1 MTDPD
6 PTYQLVEGTVHPH
19 VDDAVLHAVTRAVI
33 EHNAATNDN
42 ARVTIA
48 PLGRDESLW
57 MAGLYDHVAA
67 YLMVT
72 VDEFRDGSDQQLRAT
87 LGQRLSDV
95 ELRDVEYEIV
105 WAKKRSLLLYV
116 RGALAT

>member
-6 PTYQLVEGTVHPH
+6 PTYQFVEGALPPH
-19 VDDAVLHAVTRAVI
+19 VDDAVLRAVTRAVI
-33 EHNAATNDN
+33 EHNATTNDN

-72 VDEFRDGSDQQLRAT
+72 VDEFRCGSDERLRAA
-87 LGQRLSDV
+87 LGQRLSNV
-95 ELRDVEYEIV
+95 GLRDVEYEIV
-105 WAKKRSLLLYV
+105 WGKQRSLLLYV
-116 RGALAT
+116 RGKLAT

>member
-6 PTYQLVEGTVHPH
+6 PTYQLVEGTLHPH
-19 VDDAVLHAVTRAVI
+19 VDDAVLHAVI

-72 VDEFRDGSDQQLRAT
+72 VDEFRCGEDEQLRAT
-87 LGQRLSDV
+87 LGKRLSEV